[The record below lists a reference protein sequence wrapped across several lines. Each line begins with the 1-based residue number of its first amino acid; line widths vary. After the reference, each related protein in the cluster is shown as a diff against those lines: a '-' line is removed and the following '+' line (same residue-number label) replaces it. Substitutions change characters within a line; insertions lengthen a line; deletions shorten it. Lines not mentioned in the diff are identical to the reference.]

1 MVIVLKNPSAI
12 AGDVRHVGSVL
23 GWKITWRKTW
33 QPIPVFLLENPMD
46 KGAWWPPVHR
56 VTESDTTEAT

>member
-23 GWKITWRKTW
+23 GWENH
-33 QPIPVFLLENPMD
+33 LEEDMATHSSIFA
-46 KGAWWPPVHR
+46 G
-56 VTESDTTEAT
+56 ESHGQRGLVGYSP